1 MLSQLQISWLILL
14 NMIMIR
20 RFGALAELFLTR
32 ISAISLS
39 TLVNSV
45 LNKGMKT
52 ISECLQHVKTI
63 ADSLSAID
71 HKVSNP
77 HLVTNTLNGLGPEYR
92 Q

>member
-1 MLSQLQISWLILL
+1 MDILAHLIEYD
-14 NMIMIR
+14 NDKEVWGSSRII
-20 RFGALAELFLTR
+20 LTR

-39 TLVNSV
+39 TVVNSD

-77 HLVTNTLNGLGPEYR
+77 HLVTNTLSGLGPEYR